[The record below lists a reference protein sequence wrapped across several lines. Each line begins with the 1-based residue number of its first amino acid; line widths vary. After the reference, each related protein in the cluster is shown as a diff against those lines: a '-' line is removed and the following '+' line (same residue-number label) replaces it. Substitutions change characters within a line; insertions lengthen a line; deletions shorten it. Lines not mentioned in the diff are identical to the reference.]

1 MASNKETAVAEET
14 VVVPK
19 KPATR
24 RRTAV
29 AKQLATVDITPVAEI
44 PEIPAA
50 EVPVQAVVAAG
61 KKSKLAKVKK
71 PKLVR
76 DSFTIPAQEYE
87 QLAELKQRCLT
98 AGIAVKKSELLRA
111 GLQALAAMSDA
122 ALSTQLETLEKLKTG
137 RPAGTAE

>member
-1 MASNKETAVAEET
+1 MASNKETVVAEET

-19 KPATR
+19 KPAPR

-50 EVPVQAVVAAG
+50 EVPAETLVVAG
-61 KKSKLAKVKK
+61 KKSKPAKVKK

-87 QLAELKQRCLT
+87 QLAQLKQRCLT
-98 AGIAVKKSELLRA
+98 AGMAVKKSELLRA
-111 GLQALAAMSDA
+111 GLQALAAMSDV
-122 ALSTQLETLEKLKTG
+122 ALTSQLDSLEKLKTG
-137 RPAGTAE
+137 RPAGSAE

>member
-1 MASNKETAVAEET
+1 MASNKETVVAEET

-19 KPATR
+19 KTATI

-50 EVPVQAVVAAG
+50 EVPEQTAVAVV
-61 KKSKLAKVKK
+61 KKSKPAKVKK

-87 QLAELKQRCLT
+87 QLAELKQRCLS

-111 GLQALAAMSDA
+111 GLQALAAMSDI
-122 ALSTQLETLEKLKTG
+122 ALSSQLDALEKLKTG
-137 RPAGTAE
+137 RPAGNTE